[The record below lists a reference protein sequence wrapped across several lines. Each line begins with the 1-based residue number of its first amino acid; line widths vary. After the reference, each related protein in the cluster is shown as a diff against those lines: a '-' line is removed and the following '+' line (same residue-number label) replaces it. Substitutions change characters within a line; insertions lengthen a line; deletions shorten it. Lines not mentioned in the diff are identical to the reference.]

1 MGVWREDEIGGKGEE
16 VLECV
21 GKRMFQNRK
30 CCLQE
35 VGGRKGKV
43 RRFFV
48 CKIKQWRKCIFNL
61 NNCNLFFLILFIVL
75 VTCPI
80 KNEQVG
86 YSL

>member
-43 RRFFV
+43 V
-48 CKIKQWRKCIFNL
+48 EEDASGVAAEEPWNVEESEGD
-61 NNCNLFFLILFIVL
+61 N
-75 VTCPI
+75 
-80 KNEQVG
+80 
-86 YSL
+86 